1 MTALAQA
8 ILRTV
13 CFADVLDAALSPIE
27 IVRWL
32 GVDQKIH
39 ASLADV
45 TRALGE
51 DDRLQSVLFSKDGF
65 VCLRHR
71 AGLIPE
77 RLERLAIAEE
87 KWVIA
92 MRAMQRLRYIP
103 WLRLAAVCNT
113 VAMGLPRRGSDID
126 VFLVAVPHRLWLVR
140 LLAHGLL
147 LLEARTRRGGRVQDA
162 ICLSFSITTHALA
175 LAPLAKKPED
185 PYLHIWLRTLVPVID
200 IDKTYAALLREN
212 PSFVDASAVIV
223 PAAPHGYGLSWFAQ
237 AVEHVCPESVA
248 LWLNRFA
255 RRVQHPRII
264 RNTKSRL
271 YAEGTDVVVTD
282 DLLKF
287 HEEDKREAIRAAF
300 HIRTARYGV

>member
-1 MTALAQA
+1 MSSLAQA

-13 CFADVLDAALSPIE
+13 CFADVLDAALTPIE

-32 GVDQKIH
+32 GVDQKIP

-45 TRALGE
+45 TRALAE
-51 DDRLQSVLFSKDGF
+51 DDDVRSVLFSKDGF

-71 AGLIPE
+71 AALIPE

-92 MRAMQRLRYIP
+92 LRAMRRLRHIP

-126 VFLVAVPHRLWLVR
+126 VFLVAVPHRLWFVR

-147 LLEARTRRGGRVQDA
+147 LLEARTRRGGRIKDT

-175 LAPLAKKPED
+175 LAPLAKMPED

-200 IDKTYAALLREN
+200 IDETYAALLRAN
-212 PSFVDASAVIV
+212 PRFVDGSRGIL
-223 PAAPHGYGLSWFAQ
+223 PAATHSYGLSWFAK
-237 AVEHVCPESVA
+237 AAERMCPESVA
-248 LWLNRFA
+248 LWLNQFA
-255 RRVQHPRII
+255 RRVQHPRIM
-264 RNTKSRL
+264 RNAKSRL
-271 YAEGTDVVVTD
+271 HAEGTDVVVTD

-300 HIRTARYGV
+300 HVRTTRYGV

>member
-1 MTALAQA
+1 MSSLARA

-32 GVDQKIH
+32 GVDQH
-39 ASLADV
+39 VAASLADV
-45 TRALGE
+45 SRALAE
-51 DDRLQSVLFSKDGF
+51 DDDLQSVLFSKDGF

-71 AGLIPE
+71 AALIPE

-92 MRAMQRLRYIP
+92 LRAMRRLRYIP

-126 VFLVAVPHRLWLVR
+126 VFLVAVPHRLWFVR
-140 LLAHGLL
+140 LLAHGVLF
-147 LLEARTRRGGRVQDA
+147 LEARTRRGGRVQDA
-162 ICLSFSITTHALA
+162 ICLSFSMTTQALA
-175 LAPLAKKPED
+175 LAPLAKKPTD
-185 PYLHIWLRTLVPVID
+185 PYLHIWLRTLVPVLD
-200 IDKTYAALLREN
+200 SNETYAALLRVN
-212 PSFVDASAVIV
+212 PTFADASCGIL
-223 PAAPHGYGLSWFAQ
+223 PAAPHSDGLSWLAQ
-237 AVEHVCPESVA
+237 TVERVCPEPVA

-255 RRVQHPRII
+255 RRVQHPRIV

-271 YAEGTDVVVTD
+271 HAEGTDVVVTD